1 MSNFH
6 QLDDMYSS
14 FIYKS
19 RYSRWLED
27 EKRREDWDETVD
39 RYLDFMGGWVTD
51 TEYDLNE
58 DYKYLREKIYNLD
71 VVPSMRALMT
81 AGKALERDNVAGFN
95 CAYTVIEDIRDF
107 DEAMYILM
115 CGTGIGYSV
124 ESRYV
129 NKLPEVPD
137 ELFDSNTTIVVADS
151 KRGWSKALRQL
162 IALLYA
168 GEIPRIDYS
177 KVRPAGARLKT
188 FGGRASGPEPLRD
201 LFNFVTRIFRNAR
214 GRKLLPIEAHDIM
227 CKIGEIVVVGGVRR
241 SAMISLSDFTDMA
254 MARAK
259 SIYDVDSFVYLE
271 KEEDDKGN
279 TIYTYSITYTN
290 ESGTKTSG
298 HFRVSGW
305 DVQSLHN
312 DSKIGW
318 WVVQPQRALANN
330 SAVYESRPQVGEF
343 LKEWISIYDSR
354 SGERGIFNR
363 TASRERALANGRRD
377 VEGWE
382 YGTNPCS

>member
-27 EKRREDWDETVD
+27 EKRRENWGETVD
-39 RYLDFMGGWVTD
+39 RYLDFMGGWLTSYD
-51 TEYDLNE
+51 YDLNE
-58 DYKYLREKIYNLD
+58 DLKSLRDKIYNLE

-95 CAYTVIEDIRDF
+95 CAYTVIEDPKDF

-129 NKLPEVPD
+129 NKLPDVPD
-137 ELFDSNTTIVVADS
+137 ELFESDTTITVADS
-151 KRGWSKALRQL
+151 KRGWAKSLRQL

-168 GEIPRIDYS
+168 GEIPGFDYS

-188 FGGRASGPEPLRD
+188 FGGRASGPEPLKD
-201 LFNFVTRIFRNAR
+201 LFDFVIRIFRDAR

-241 SAMISLSDFTDMA
+241 SAMISLSDFTDIA

-271 KEEDDKGN
+271 KEEDDKGQ

-298 HFRVSGW
+298 HYRISGW

-312 DSKIGW
+312 DSKVGW
-318 WVVQPQRALANN
+318 WIVQPQRALANN
-330 SAVYESRPQVGEF
+330 SAVYESRPGVGEF

-363 TASRERALANGRRD
+363 EASRQRALVNGRRD
-377 VEGWE
+377 VEGWD